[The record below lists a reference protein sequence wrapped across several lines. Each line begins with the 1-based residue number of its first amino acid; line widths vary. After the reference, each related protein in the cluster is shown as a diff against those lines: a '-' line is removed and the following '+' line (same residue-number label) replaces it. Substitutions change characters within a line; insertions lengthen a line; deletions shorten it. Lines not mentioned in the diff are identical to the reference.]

1 MVSEREF
8 RAQLGFKGKIIY
20 HYCSLEALYSI
31 VSSRSFWLTSL
42 ESTNDKKELKLGQ
55 KILNDLLQEMIYK
68 ERNTD
73 MKKFL
78 EKVLNAPTDLEYRKY
93 RYQTSYHYYG
103 ASFVEQPDSL
113 THWERYGNDGY
124 GVSIAFNV
132 WMIQHYFE
140 CQGLPDIC
148 TTWFWHDKII
158 YNTDLQKEY
167 LKKYIFSMIY
177 GFSERGDMY
186 NTPNLFNTIYY
197 CALAK
202 AKPMFKH
209 SGFSDENEYRIL
221 FEEGQA
227 EAWSDYAS
235 KIAPTTDS
243 HELFVNI
250 TKHVKDAIKELNLQ
264 QIDKL
269 HCIIGK
275 SIRSYYSMNLN
286 RIWGDALIPEIIIG
300 PRCYQNKKELVS
312 FLKANGLDKTK
323 VKISGIPIR

>member
-124 GVSIAFNV
+124 GVSIA
-132 WMIQHYFE
+132 
-140 CQGLPDIC
+140 
-148 TTWFWHDKII
+148 
-158 YNTDLQKEY
+158 
-167 LKKYIFSMIY
+167 
-177 GFSERGDMY
+177 
-186 NTPNLFNTIYY
+186 
-197 CALAK
+197 
-202 AKPMFKH
+202 
-209 SGFSDENEYRIL
+209 
-221 FEEGQA
+221 
-227 EAWSDYAS
+227 
-235 KIAPTTDS
+235 
-243 HELFVNI
+243 
-250 TKHVKDAIKELNLQ
+250 
-264 QIDKL
+264 
-269 HCIIGK
+269 
-275 SIRSYYSMNLN
+275 
-286 RIWGDALIPEIIIG
+286 
-300 PRCYQNKKELVS
+300 
-312 FLKANGLDKTK
+312 
-323 VKISGIPIR
+323 